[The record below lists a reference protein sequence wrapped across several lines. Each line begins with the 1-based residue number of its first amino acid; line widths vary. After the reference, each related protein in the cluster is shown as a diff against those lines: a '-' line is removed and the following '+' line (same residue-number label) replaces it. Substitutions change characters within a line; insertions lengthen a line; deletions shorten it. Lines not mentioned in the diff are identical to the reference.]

1 MLSIDALKEFGAD
14 TEAGLVRCMGS
25 EQFYLRMVGMML
37 KDASFDRLFDAV
49 EKADVKEGFEAA
61 HALKGVTGNLELTPI
76 YEPVSE
82 LTEALRNRSGIDYS
96 ALYQKV
102 KEEKEKLDALL

>member
-14 TEAGLVRCMGS
+14 TEAGLVRCMGN

-61 HALKGVTGNLELTPI
+61 HALKGSLGNLELTPLYDPI
-76 YEPVSE
+76 CQ
-82 LTEALRNRSGIDYS
+82 LTEVFRAGEQADPALVEQIR
-96 ALYQKV
+96 
-102 KEEKEKLDALL
+102 DALQKLRELSE